1 MGYGKVAPAPVR
13 STDCAAAT
21 TERSALAESATAM
34 LRTVLITCSPRE
46 VVGRA
51 TTSPGHVTASYT
63 ACKGCVTID
72 PTCLRSRGLC
82 LCGLRREKNSN
93 GCSGTDHA
101 LSPHHPTGCFNE
113 MPYDLEA

>member
-46 VVGRA
+46 EVCRA
-51 TTSPGHVTASYT
+51 TTSLGHVTGSYIV
-63 ACKGCVTID
+63 CKGCVTID
-72 PTCLRSRGLC
+72 PTCPRSRGFC

-93 GCSGTDHA
+93 GCPGPDHA
-101 LSPHHPTGCFNE
+101 LGPHHTTVRFNE
-113 MPYDLEA
+113 MPYDREP